1 MMNLKAKKKWGQN
14 FLVDTTIRERI
25 VEEAGI
31 NSETMVIEIGP
42 GQGSITSLMVD
53 QVAHLLAYEID
64 PDLARVLKGQYQSYK
79 KVEIIEGDFLTRDVK
94 QDINNVSTP
103 FKAIK
108 VVANLPYYITTPI
121 ITKLMLE
128 LDNIDELVIMVQ
140 YEVALRLTA
149 GIKDSDYS
157 ALSVITQY
165 YSVPEFLFKV
175 PPQAFRPQ
183 PKVDSAVIKLTRL
196 DKRLIPQN
204 LEAQWLE
211 FIRFAFQQPRKTIVN
226 NLTYAYNISKDDIAG
241 TLDGLGLPMTS
252 RADSLSIEILV
263 KIFDILRPKMIQ
275 N

>member
-1 MMNLKAKKKWGQN
+1 MNLKAKKKWGQN

-211 FIRFAFQQPRKTIVN
+211 FIRFAFQQPRKTLVN